1 MKLDFSKL
9 KKPNQKNLIIISVSV
24 IAAVILAIVMYL
36 CLKPSV
42 NSEIVYEDLSHI
54 EVTDA
59 EIEEYKNMIGTDMD
73 IKKSVF
79 ILFESEEECRNFIET
94 HGADE
99 HPEQAGLGIVPLMEN
114 GYYNIVGKEGL
125 EEVFN
130 TLADG
135 EYSKEPVLYSNMFCY
150 LKRIGIDSPTADKGK
165 LIDMIRND
173 KMQKEKAG
181 E

>member
-1 MKLDFSKL
+1 M
-9 KKPNQKNLIIISVSV
+9 V
-24 IAAVILAIVMYL
+24 
-36 CLKPSV
+36 
-42 NSEIVYEDLSHI
+42 
-54 EVTDA
+54 
-59 EIEEYKNMIGTDMD
+59 GTDMD

-79 ILFESEEECRNFIET
+79 ILFESAEECRNFIET